1 MKILVTIPHFFGH
14 DGRGNYGSTAS
25 PAVRRANALRQS
37 LLGLFTSFS
46 GRHRL
51 ADSRTSSSHIANE
64 RLTAEIDIVVCTSG
78 RHHLVDQLGRLP
90 FRHEST
96 DCQPRLLGYECH
108 RVLKENLG
116 RYDFYS
122 FMEDDLL
129 INDMMFFT
137 KLKWFTAK
145 LGDDYLLQPNRF
157 ERLMGD
163 STVRLYID
171 GNVRDIFKLR
181 PELRRIAPR
190 KSLGVRI
197 FETDFKFSQV
207 QNAHSGC
214 FFLNAAQMARWA
226 SMDYFLDRSQEF
238 VGPLESA
245 ATLGVMRTFFVY
257 KPARENAAFL
267 ELAHLDHRYL
277 GKRTIKPAPSG
288 AAASPV
294 ADKAA
299 PG

>member
-1 MKILVTIPHFFGH
+1 MRILVTIPHFFGH
-14 DGRGNYGSTAS
+14 DGRGAYGSTAS
-25 PAVRRANALRQS
+25 PAVRRAHALRQS
-37 LLGLFTSFS
+37 LVGLFTSFS
-46 GRHRL
+46 GRHRMNDGRS
-51 ADSRTSSSHIANE
+51 AYAHDANE
-64 RLTAEIDIVVCTSG
+64 RLAAQIDVVICTSG
-78 RHHLVDQLGRLP
+78 SNHLVADLPNLP
-90 FRHEST
+90 FRHENT
-96 DCQPRLLGYECH
+96 ACEPRLLGYECH

-116 RYDFYS
+116 RYDFYC

-129 INDMMFFT
+129 IDDMMFFA

-145 LGDDYLLQPNRF
+145 LGDDYVLQPNRF
-157 ERLMGD
+157 ERMMGT

-181 PELRRIAPR
+181 PELRRKAPQ
-190 KSLGVRI
+190 KSVGVRVFDTDII
-197 FETDFKFSQV
+197 FTQV

-226 SMDYFLDRSQEF
+226 SMDYFLDRSREF
-238 VGPLESA
+238 VGPLESS

-277 GKRTIKPAPSG
+277 GRRNIKPAPSA
-288 AAASPV
+288 AAASP
-294 ADKAA
+294 AGEKSST
-299 PG
+299 G